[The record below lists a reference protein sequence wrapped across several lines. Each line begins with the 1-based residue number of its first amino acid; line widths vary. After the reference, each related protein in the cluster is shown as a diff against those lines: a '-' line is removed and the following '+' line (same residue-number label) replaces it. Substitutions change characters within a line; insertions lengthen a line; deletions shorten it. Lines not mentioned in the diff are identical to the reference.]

1 MSCPQAHVL
10 KVDPLAGPEHNAVQ
24 AQPETKQQAMRK
36 SLGTGQD
43 IAESHAKGVE
53 APASADGSRGVG
65 HAEGSQPKDDVA
77 VETGDGDVG
86 EESESEGEAALPSNF
101 SIDQFVTRVHGADSR

>member
-1 MSCPQAHVL
+1 M
-10 KVDPLAGPEHNAVQ
+10 VDPLAGPELNTVEHYNAVQ
-24 AQPETKQQAMRK
+24 AQPETKQQTMCK
-36 SLGTGQD
+36 SLRGGTGQD

-65 HAEGSQPKDDVA
+65 HAEGSQPKDDEA

-86 EESESEGEAALPSNF
+86 EE
-101 SIDQFVTRVHGADSR
+101 